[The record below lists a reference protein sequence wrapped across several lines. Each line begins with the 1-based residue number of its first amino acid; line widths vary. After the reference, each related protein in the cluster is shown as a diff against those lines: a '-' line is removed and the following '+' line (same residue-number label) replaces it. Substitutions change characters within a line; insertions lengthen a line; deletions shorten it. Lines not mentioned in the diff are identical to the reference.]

1 MRIVLVNQVPSRPL
15 LEVAEA
21 LAERGHEV
29 TLLAAAASASGPMPQ
44 VKHVRLANYDSSSA
58 FNRLRSWLTFSIQ
71 AAWTLS
77 TMPAPA
83 TIVACTNPP
92 IMPPVAALVAWIR
105 GCDCVAR
112 VLDVYPDVLQAT
124 GFRRWKMLARCL
136 AWCNRW
142 AYARCR
148 AVCTLGETMAA
159 TLAAYVPRAKIRVI
173 PEWPAIQGTDA
184 MAPAPLA
191 AGPFIVLATGNVG
204 LTHDLGPLVS
214 ASQRLAGQNVEIVVS
229 TSDPAKL
236 SSLFSDCGNVRVVSR
251 FDDFQYARALQS
263 AHAAF
268 VSLKPGA
275 ETASYPS
282 RALTY
287 LAQGL
292 PIIAVTD
299 RPSDLASIVDEG
311 PCGVVVSPLEGGS
324 AVAAA
329 IRMLMASPDRWQMMA
344 IAARAAAAATLDSD
358 RCRNEFVAL
367 IETRL
372 PT

>member
-1 MRIVLVNQVPSRPL
+1 MRIVLINQVPSRPL

-29 TLLAAAASASGPMPQ
+29 TLLAAAASDLGLTSR
-44 VKHVRLANYDSSSA
+44 VRHVRLADYDSSSA
-58 FNRLRSWLTFSIQ
+58 FKRLRSWLAFTIQ
-71 AAWTLS
+71 AAWNLS

-92 IMPPVAALVAWIR
+92 IMPHAAALIAWIR

-124 GFRRWKMLARCL
+124 GFRRRKVLARCL

-159 TLAAYVPRAKIRVI
+159 TLAAYVPRSKIRVI
-173 PEWPAIQGTDA
+173 PEWPALQGAGTTVT
-184 MAPAPLA
+184 APSED
-191 AGPFIVLATGNVG
+191 GPFLVLATGNVG
-204 LTHDLGPLVS
+204 LTHDVEPLVS
-214 ASQRLAGQNVEIVVS
+214 ASRSLAGQNVEIVVS

-236 SSLFSDCGNVRVVSR
+236 SRLFSDCGNVRVVPR
-251 FDDFQYARALQS
+251 FDDLEYPRAMLR
-263 AHAAF
+263 AHVAY

-275 ETASYPS
+275 EAASYPS

-287 LAQGL
+287 LAHGL

-311 PCGVVVSPLEGGS
+311 PCGVVVSPLGGGS

-329 IRMLMASPDRWQMMA
+329 IRTLMAAPDRRQTMVT
-344 IAARAAAAATLDSD
+344 AARAAAATLDSD
-358 RCRNEFVAL
+358 RWRNEFVAM
-367 IETRL
+367 IETGL
-372 PT
+372 PE